1 MVRGVLW
8 AIVHGVARV
17 EHDLATKSPPPPW
30 HVFCVCLQDTHW
42 LRTSAK
48 RAGLGGCLTS
58 DLLALL
64 YSVIGSVPASD
75 SSRTEIA
82 RIA

>member
-8 AIVHGVARV
+8 AIVHGVTRV

-48 RAGLGGCLTS
+48 RAGLGDCLTS

-75 SSRTEIA
+75 SSRTEIP